1 MKKQLACALTMLGVS
16 TLAYADG
23 GQCPSKGTC
32 QKTPERQVASD
43 ADETPCTCP
52 RHHRHHRRAPRAF
65 FADPFFDASSD
76 IFAETL
82 QAIEQAQVG
91 INAIMDERHRDAV
104 DKQITIDIKDED
116 PAVLKVMITFAKPS
130 EFSEKDI
137 AVTIASN
144 DMDDTKT
151 LKVTAKK
158 TAEKSDD
165 KDNKKDD
172 KEKTISHHMAS
183 SYSYA
188 QSSVNGRVNKRA
200 SGYSCSDGV
209 FNWSMVLPADVIT
222 DGDYVM
228 SFKDGQLVITLNR
241 KADMQQV
248 RALEFTKEEDK

>member
-1 MKKQLACALTMLGVS
+1 MKKQLAFILAMLGAS

-23 GQCPSKGTC
+23 GQCPSKETN
-32 QKTPERQVASD
+32 QKTSERSVVRDEDD
-43 ADETPCTCP
+43 APCTCP
-52 RHHRHHRRAPRAF
+52 RHHRRHRRGPRAF
-65 FADPFFDASSD
+65 FADPFFDATTD

-82 QAIEQAQVG
+82 QAMEQAQAG
-91 INAIMDERHRDAV
+91 INAIMDERHRDVV
-104 DKQITIDIKDED
+104 DKQISIDIKDED
-116 PAVLKVMITFAKPS
+116 PAVLKVVITFAKPLA
-130 EFSEKDI
+130 FSEKDI
-137 AVTIASN
+137 SVTIASN

-172 KEKTISHHMAS
+172 KRHAISHHVAS

-188 QSSVNGRVNKRA
+188 QSSVNGRVDKRA
-200 SGYSCSDGV
+200 STYTYSDGV
-209 FNWSMVLPADVIT
+209 FNWSMVLPADVVT

-248 RALEFTKEEDK
+248 RALEFTKKEK